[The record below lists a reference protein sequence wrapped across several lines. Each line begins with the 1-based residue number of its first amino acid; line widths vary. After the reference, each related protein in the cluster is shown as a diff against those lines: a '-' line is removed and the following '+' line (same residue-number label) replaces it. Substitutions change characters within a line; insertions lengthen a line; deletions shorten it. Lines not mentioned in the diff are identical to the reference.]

1 MKAPCNINLVC
12 PTDLCMTLAPS
23 PCGNVN
29 RGFTLAAGKFPSQQT
44 LRRNVLWEMEGWT
57 ERRGGELKGGITTA
71 IVVTW
76 SGG

>member
-1 MKAPCNINLVC
+1 MKAPCNIDLVC

-23 PCGNVN
+23 PRGNVN

-57 ERRGGELKGGITTA
+57 ERRGGELKGRITTA